1 MTIPIGFDKLDYG
14 GLTIGIVLQR
24 LKLVILLFFV
34 PFSLNI
40 YNSLN
45 LNYYQAEIALWH
57 LNSKLFM
64 C

>member
-24 LKLVILLFFV
+24 LKLVIILFFV

-45 LNYYQAEIALWH
+45 LNYYQAEIVLWH